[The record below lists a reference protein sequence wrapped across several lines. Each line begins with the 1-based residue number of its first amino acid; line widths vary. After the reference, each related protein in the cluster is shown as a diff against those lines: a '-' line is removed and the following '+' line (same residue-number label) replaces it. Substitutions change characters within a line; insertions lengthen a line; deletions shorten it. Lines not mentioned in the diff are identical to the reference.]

1 MQNWYFNLLGA
12 MATCTKS
19 KIDKT
24 SAGYDTEELI
34 LSKDT
39 FGYLVSCKQ
48 CIHGIVREI
57 IPG

>member
-1 MQNWYFNLLGA
+1 
-12 MATCTKS
+12 MATCAKS
-19 KIDKT
+19 RIDL
-24 SAGYDTEELI
+24 GYGTEELI

-48 CIHGIVREI
+48 CIHGIIREI

>member
-1 MQNWYFNLLGA
+1 
-12 MATCTKS
+12 MATCTRS
-19 KIDKT
+19 RIGIA

-48 CIHGIVREI
+48 CIHGIAREI

>member
-1 MQNWYFNLLGA
+1 
-12 MATCTKS
+12 MATCTRS
-19 KIDKT
+19 RIDIA